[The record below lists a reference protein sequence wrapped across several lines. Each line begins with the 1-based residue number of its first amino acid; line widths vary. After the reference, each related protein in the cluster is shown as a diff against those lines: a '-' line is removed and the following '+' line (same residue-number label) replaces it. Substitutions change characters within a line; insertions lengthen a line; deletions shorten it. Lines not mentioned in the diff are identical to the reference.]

1 MAITEFCP
9 DFYNHQ
15 QQPSQIKIMLSEEYS
30 GEYSEIVDVSKPP
43 VWSPEGHEEFSE
55 AFRKD
60 IRATLLA
67 MRKGKMLPICVLGS
81 LGFLGED
88 SPDDMVGVAIAT
100 ATALSQEDDLGQ
112 QYVLYAVNPQGKIFY
127 PDPEAIPFTS
137 LDGSM
142 PPETTSPE
150 AHRNYVKA
158 LNIHDYVFLYP
169 EVFCPEARRRS
180 FQKANARAFLRQAAM
195 LYQAELEQDQEDIEV
210 EHDEEHEDIETEQ
223 EQDPHGELQGDP
235 HGDHDET
242 DSDNEPFERRVRQ
255 RIE

>member
-1 MAITEFCP
+1 
-9 DFYNHQ
+9 
-15 QQPSQIKIMLSEEYS
+15 MLSEEYS

-67 MRKGKMLPICVLGS
+67 MRKHSILKPICVLDS

-88 SPDDMVGVAIAT
+88 SPEDRVGVAI

-112 QYVLYAVNPQGKIFY
+112 QYVLYTVNPQGKIVY

-137 LDGSM
+137 PDGSM

-158 LNIHDYVFLYP
+158 LNIHNHVFLYP

-180 FQKANARAFLRQAAM
+180 FQKANARAFLRQATM
-195 LYQAELEQDQEDIEV
+195 LYEAELEEDHEEHQEDHEETEHEDQED
-210 EHDEEHEDIETEQ
+210 HEETDIETEH
-223 EQDPHGELQGDP
+223 DD
-235 HGDHDET
+235 DHDET

>member
-1 MAITEFCP
+1 M
-9 DFYNHQ
+9 
-15 QQPSQIKIMLSEEYS
+15 YS
-30 GEYSEIVDVSKPP
+30 GDYSEIVDVSKPP
-43 VWSPEGHEEFSE
+43 VWSPEGHEEFSD

-67 MRKGKMLPICVLGS
+67 MRKGNMLPICVLDS

-88 SPDDMVGVAIAT
+88 SPEDRVGVAIAT

-112 QYVLYAVNPQGKIFY
+112 QYVLYTVNPQGKIVY

-137 LDGSM
+137 PDGSM

-150 AHRNYVKA
+150 AHRKYVKA
-158 LNIHDYVFLYP
+158 LNIHNHVFLYP

-180 FQKANARAFLRQAAM
+180 FQKANARAFLRQATM
-195 LYQAELEQDQEDIEV
+195 LYEAELEQDLEDIEV
-210 EHDEEHEDIETEQ
+210 EHDEEHEETGIETEHEDQ
-223 EQDPHGELQGDP
+223 EDHEEIDFET
-235 HGDHDET
+235 DHDET
-242 DSDNEPFERRVRQ
+242 DTEPFERRVRQ

>member
-15 QQPSQIKIMLSEEYS
+15 QQPSQIKIMMYS

-112 QYVLYAVNPQGKIFY
+112 QYVLYTVNPEGKIFY
-127 PDPEAIPFTS
+127 PDPEALPFTS
-137 LDGSM
+137 PDGSM

-158 LNIHDYVFLYP
+158 LNIHNHVFLYP
-169 EVFCPEARRRS
+169 EVFCPEARQRS
-180 FQKANARAFLRQAAM
+180 FQKANARAFLRQATM
-195 LYQAELEQDQEDIEV
+195 LYEAEL
-210 EHDEEHEDIETEQ
+210 EDIETED
-223 EQDPHGELQGDP
+223 EQHEEPNDI
-235 HGDHDET
+235 
-242 DSDNEPFERRVRQ
+242 DSDHSDHELLNESPSEPSSESSSEPFERRVRQ

>member
-1 MAITEFCP
+1 M
-9 DFYNHQ
+9 
-15 QQPSQIKIMLSEEYS
+15 MYS
-30 GEYSEIVDVSKPP
+30 GDYSEIVDVSKPP

-67 MRKGKMLPICVLGS
+67 MRKGNMLPICVLDS

-100 ATALSQEDDLGQ
+100 ATASSQEEDLGQ
-112 QYVLYAVNPQGKIFY
+112 QYVLYTVNPQGKIVY

-137 LDGSM
+137 SDGSM

-158 LNIHDYVFLYP
+158 LNIHDHVFLYP

-180 FQKANARAFLRQAAM
+180 FQKANARAFLRQATM
-195 LYQAELEQDQEDIEV
+195 LYEAELEENHE
-210 EHDEEHEDIETEQ
+210 ETEHEQHEEPDDI
-223 EQDPHGELQGDP
+223 
-235 HGDHDET
+235 
-242 DSDNEPFERRVRQ
+242 DSDHSDHELLSESSSESSNEPFERRVRQ

>member
-1 MAITEFCP
+1 M
-9 DFYNHQ
+9 
-15 QQPSQIKIMLSEEYS
+15 MYS
-30 GEYSEIVDVSKPP
+30 GDYSEIVDVSKPP

-67 MRKGKMLPICVLGS
+67 MRKGNMLPICVLDS

-88 SPDDMVGVAIAT
+88 SPDDMVGVAYAT
-100 ATALSQEDDLGQ
+100 ATALSQEEDLGQ
-112 QYVLYAVNPQGKIFY
+112 QYVLYSINPQGKICY

-137 LDGSM
+137 SDGSM

-158 LNIHDYVFLYP
+158 LNIHNHVFLYP

-180 FQKANARAFLRQAAM
+180 FQKANARAFLRQATM
-195 LYQAELEQDQEDIEV
+195 LYEAELEENHE
-210 EHDEEHEDIETEQ
+210 ETEHEQHEEPNDI
-223 EQDPHGELQGDP
+223 
-235 HGDHDET
+235 
-242 DSDNEPFERRVRQ
+242 DSDHELLNEPSSEPFERRVRQ
-255 RIE
+255 RME